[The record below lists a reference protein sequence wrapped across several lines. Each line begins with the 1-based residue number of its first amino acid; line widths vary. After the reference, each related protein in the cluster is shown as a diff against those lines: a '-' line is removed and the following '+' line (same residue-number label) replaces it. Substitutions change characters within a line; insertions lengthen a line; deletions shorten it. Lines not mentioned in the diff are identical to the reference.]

1 MMAQGQFLT
10 PHKDANLDIYTSDTQ
25 RQLGEILTTATSF
38 RFDGSDL
45 MPGEIGTNAFW
56 TGMVDYT
63 TGTDAKTVADAIQ
76 KRWDSIQ

>member
-1 MMAQGQFLT
+1 MAQGQFLS
-10 PHKDANLDIYTSDTQ
+10 PHQDANLDIYTSDVQ
-25 RQLGEILTTATSF
+25 RALGEILTTATSF

-63 TGTDAKTVADAIQ
+63 TGADAQSVADAIQ
-76 KRWDSIQ
+76 ARWEEIQ